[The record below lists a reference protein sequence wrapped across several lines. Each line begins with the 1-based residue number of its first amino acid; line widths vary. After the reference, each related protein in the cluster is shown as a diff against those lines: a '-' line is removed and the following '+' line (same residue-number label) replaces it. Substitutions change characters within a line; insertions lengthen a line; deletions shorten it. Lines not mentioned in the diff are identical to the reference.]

1 MPQKF
6 GSKAFQQ
13 VVDITMGSDPVLFMV
28 NLFPFLLCGQMNKKE
43 QKEIPN
49 SSSKF
54 SNMFRFIDELATING
69 GGEFEKVY
77 QKLYATKIELKREN
91 RSDIKAF
98 PLDLDINIEN
108 KVPS

>member
-1 MPQKF
+1 
-6 GSKAFQQ
+6 
-13 VVDITMGSDPVLFMV
+13 
-28 NLFPFLLCGQMNKKE
+28 
-43 QKEIPN
+43 
-49 SSSKF
+49 
-54 SNMFRFIDELATING
+54 MFRFIDELATIND

-77 QKLYATKIELKREN
+77 QKLYPTEIELKREN